1 MNAGWPFADFQRVTG
16 FDLRTGWKTEMEDL
30 VHRGWGTISADR
42 FQLTRAGLRFADA
55 AAELF
60 LR

>member
-1 MNAGWPFADFQRVTG
+1 
-16 FDLRTGWKTEMEDL
+16 LRTDWKTEMEDM

>member
-1 MNAGWPFADFQRVTG
+1 MVTGWPFVEFEEITG
-16 FDLRTGWKTEMEDL
+16 FDLRKEWPAEMRTL
-30 VHRGWGTISADR
+30 VEKGWGHLTPEH
-42 FQLTRAGLRFADA
+42 FQLTKQGLRFADA